1 MLRSRPS
8 AVVFAVVAALLATT
22 SVAAAAPVTSHPASI
37 SDEPVADAADAAV
50 AGATSVAFAD
60 APSVESPWSN
70 NTTIVSD
77 GEEPTL
83 QSAPDQTIRGETSVD
98 PGTEIVVVLEG
109 PTFYKSA
116 TTTVTD
122 QGTFVASFDLRSLSS
137 GVTVGV
143 SAKTNP
149 ADGPGKKLVATT
161 GYVGCDDD
169 CQSRSKDEATVDPNE
184 TDLQS
189 ITEVTQGRVASV
201 DVSFG
206 DADALTVSIG
216 GPSVNY
222 VVNGT
227 VHDEDGDG
235 EATVLF
241 YTGRAGTD
249 APTLGVVDAGQRRV
263 VEASAETSLDSPL
276 APATYEVTL
285 HRGTDATDDPV
296 EVGQIVVFEETQSSA
311 ASANAS
317 IVTEGEELVL
327 QPEANRTIRGE
338 TDLEPG
344 TELSVMMEG
353 DQFIKTSVATV
364 AEDGTFESTVDL
376 SDLGG
381 ERLRVSV
388 RHDDAT
394 LVEAEGRVAC
404 TGDCE
409 TTTEAEGASGGDG
422 AAETTDVSN
431 PDPGGPSSDD
441 APLLGG
447 VGMLALGGV
456 LAVAGIGVVLGL
468 FRD

>member
-1 MLRSRPS
+1 MVRSRTPVV
-8 AVVFAVVAALLATT
+8 AVVVAALLATT
-22 SVAAAAPVTSHPASI
+22 SVAAAAPATSHPAPAA
-37 SDEPVADAADAAV
+37 DESVADATDAAR
-50 AGATSVAFAD
+50 AGATDVASVARA
-60 APSVESPWSN
+60 AESPWSN

-83 QSAPDQTIRGETSVD
+83 QSAPDQTIRGRTDLDS
-98 PGTEIVVVLEG
+98 GTEIVVVLEG

-122 QGTFVASFDLRSLSS
+122 QGTFAASFDLSSLSS
-137 GVTVGV
+137 DVTVGV
-143 SAKTNP
+143 SARTDP
-149 ADGPGKKLVATT
+149 TDGSGEKLVATT
-161 GYVGCDDD
+161 GYIGCDDD
-169 CQSRSKDEATVDPNE
+169 CQSRSNDETTVDANA

-189 ITEVTQGRVASV
+189 ITEVTQGRVASI

-235 EATVLF
+235 RATVLF

-249 APTLGVVDAGQRRV
+249 APTLGVIDAGQRRV

-296 EVGQIVVFEETQSSA
+296 EVGQIIVFEETQSAA

-327 QPEANRTIRGE
+327 QPETNRTIRGE

-381 ERLRVSV
+381 ERLRISV

-404 TGDCE
+404 AGGCE
-409 TTTEAEGASGGDG
+409 TTTGDRDS
-422 AAETTDVSN
+422 ADATTDVSN
-431 PDPGGPSSDD
+431 PDPDAPSTED

>member
-1 MLRSRPS
+1 MLRSRTP
-8 AVVFAVVAALLATT
+8 VVALAVVAAVLATT
-22 SVAAAAPVTSHPASI
+22 SVAAAAPATPLAEPTTG
-37 SDEPVADAADAAV
+37 DPVADAADAAS
-50 AGATSVAFAD
+50 ALSGTASQ
-60 APSVESPWSN
+60 WSN

-77 GEEPTL
+77 GDEPTL

-98 PGTEIVVVLEG
+98 PDTEVVVVLEG

-122 QGTFVASFDLRSLSS
+122 RGTFAASFDLSSLSS

-143 SAKTNP
+143 SAKTDP
-149 ADGPGKKLVATT
+149 ANGSGTKLVATT
-161 GYVGCDDD
+161 GYIGCDDD
-169 CQSRSKDEATVDPNE
+169 DCRSDAGDGETTVDANA
-184 TDLQS
+184 TDVQS
-189 ITEVTQGRVASV
+189 ITEVTQGRVASI

-235 EATVLF
+235 RATVLF

-249 APTLGVVDAGQRRV
+249 APTLGVLDAGQRRV

-276 APATYEVTL
+276 APTVYEVSL
-285 HRGTDATDDPV
+285 HPGTDATGDV
-296 EVGQIVVFEETQSSA
+296 ASRGQVVVFEEAQSSA

-317 IVTEGEELVL
+317 IVTEGGELVL
-327 QPEANRTIRGE
+327 QPETNQTIRGE

-344 TELSVMMEG
+344 TEVSVNVEG
-353 DQFIKTSVATV
+353 ERFLTTSVATI

-376 SDLGG
+376 SGQEG
-381 ERLRVSV
+381 ERLEVSV

-394 LVEAEGRVAC
+394 LAAAEGRVAC
-404 TGDCE
+404 AGDCE
-409 TTTEAEGASGGDG
+409 TPTDAEDGSGSDATTV
-422 AAETTDVSN
+422 TTDVSN
-431 PDPGGPSSDD
+431 PDPGTPSTDD
-441 APLLGG
+441 SGSQFLDG
-447 VGMLALGGV
+447 VGMIALGGV

-468 FRD
+468 FRN